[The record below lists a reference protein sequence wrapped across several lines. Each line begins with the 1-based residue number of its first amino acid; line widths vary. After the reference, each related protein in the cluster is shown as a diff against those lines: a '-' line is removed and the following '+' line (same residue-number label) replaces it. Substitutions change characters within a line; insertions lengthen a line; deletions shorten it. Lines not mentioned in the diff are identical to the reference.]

1 MLSLAVIYENK
12 NKPSPGLFQ
21 ILLNFD
27 NSLERFQ
34 RTHWEW
40 SYSWLQFIMGKRGIL
55 NQSERKHW
63 MCSHGV
69 RMNSLSPRDTAH
81 EVLLWGVLSL
91 TVRVFFFFFFLR
103 LHFVDIIDWLHTWL
117 ICLKIGWR
125 PNPLPRYFLIL
136 NHTVAIWVS
145 MAPTQ
150 RLPPRNWGQRADA
163 LLK

>member
-1 MLSLAVIYENK
+1 MLILAVIYENK

-91 TVRVFFFFFFLR
+91 TVRVFFFFFLR
-103 LHFVDIIDWLHTWL
+103 LHSVDIIDWLHTWL